1 MLPPMTIHPDN
12 TTDTDIPT
20 TPTAVYVDSLSF
32 RYRSLDDEPEPARKT
47 ARATVPTPELPT
59 QNAIEDISFSL
70 PTGELVLI
78 AGPSG
83 CGKSTLLKCLNGL
96 IPNSYHGTL
105 SGEIQLE
112 GRSIKGLTLR
122 DLAKQVGTMLQDPDK
137 QIIASTVE
145 QEIAFGMENVN
156 TPRAEMRQRITE
168 VLKQL
173 HLEQYQEQST
183 FALSG
188 GQRQQV
194 AAAGILVMQPSIFL
208 FDEPF
213 ANLDA
218 RAVDEL
224 EELITNLLAKGST
237 VIIVEHRVE
246 EALRLKPD
254 KVLLMRDGRQV
265 FFGDT
270 AKFLD
275 IADPTQVKLPIESTL
290 RAFGDP
296 AQARAAILQPIM
308 TRQADEAAS
317 PQPALAFEDVY
328 YRYR

>member
-1 MLPPMTIHPDN
+1 MTIHSND
-12 TTDTDIPT
+12 TSSTDARP
-20 TPTAVYVDSLSF
+20 AVYVDKLSF
-32 RYRSLDDEPEPARKT
+32 RYRSPDDDPEPGR
-47 ARATVPTPELPT
+47 RRPTPGPEPLEQPP
-59 QNAIEDISFSL
+59 AIEDISFSL
-70 PTGELVLI
+70 PAGELMLI

-112 GRSIKGLTLR
+112 GRSIKGLTLL

-224 EELITNLLAKGST
+224 EELIARLRAEGRTI
-237 VIIVEHRVE
+237 IIVEHRVE

-254 KVLLMRDGRQV
+254 KVLLMHEGRQV
-265 FFGDT
+265 FFGNT
-270 AKFLD
+270 QGFLE
-275 IADPTQVKLPIESTL
+275 IVDPTQVKLPIASTL
-290 RAFGDP
+290 RTVSDP
-296 AQARAAILQPIM
+296 LQVRSLLVRPIV
-308 TRQADEAAS
+308 TGQSSRQSGQDEH
-317 PQPALAFEDVY
+317 
-328 YRYR
+328 